1 MKIAIASGKG
11 GTGKTT
17 VAVNLALAAARPVQL
32 LDCDVEAPNS
42 HLFLRPAI
50 DETFRAS
57 IQVPLIDA
65 DKCDDCG
72 ECGSFCRFKAIVIL
86 PGNPLVFPEL
96 CHGCG
101 GCARICTRDAI
112 TETDREIGTVEIG
125 RSGQITLIRG
135 LLDVGVAMS
144 PPLIRSVKAR
154 ASADGL
160 VLVDAPPGASCP
172 MVAAVSGCD
181 QAVLVTEPTP
191 FGLNDLRV
199 AVETIRELK
208 IPFGVVIN
216 RSDAGDDRTVEYCT
230 AEGIDILAEIPD
242 DRRIAVAYSRGEP
255 LVDAVPEFKPVF
267 ESLLERLQTSS
278 RETRRSN

>member
-17 VAVNLALAAARPVQL
+17 VAVNLALAADKPVQL

-42 HLFLRPAI
+42 HLFLDPVI
-50 DETFRAS
+50 GESFRAS
-57 IQVPLIDA
+57 IPVPRIDSE
-65 DKCDDCG
+65 KCDDCG
-72 ECGSFCRFKAIVIL
+72 ECGSFCQFKAIVII
-86 PGNPLVFPEL
+86 PGHPMVFSEL

-101 GCARICTRDAI
+101 GCTRICTRDAI
-112 TETDREIGTVEIG
+112 TEKDREIGTVEIG
-125 RSGQITLIRG
+125 RSGKITLIRG

-144 PPLIRSVKAR
+144 PPLIRAVKAR
-154 ASADGL
+154 ASADRL
-160 VLVDAPPGASCP
+160 VLIDSPPGASCP
-172 MVAAVSGCD
+172 MVASVNGCD
-181 QAVLVTEPTP
+181 KAVLVTEPTP

-199 AVETIRELK
+199 AVETIRELN

-216 RSDAGDDRTVEYCT
+216 RADAGDSRTAEYCS

-255 LVDAVPEFKPVF
+255 LLKAVPEFKPLF
-267 ESLLERLQTSS
+267 ESLLERIQTSNQEAH
-278 RETRRSN
+278 RPD